1 MTIQDEALGVD
12 DEKRSPEAAKEHGVG
27 KEDDNEGRY
36 RVVDCT
42 EQQSQ
47 MLALMV
53 IVRVMIMVM
62 LMGMVMT
69 IKSFIYEARV

>member
-1 MTIQDEALGVD
+1 MD

-42 EQQSQ
+42 EQQPQ

-53 IVRVMIMVM
+53 IVLVIAMVM
-62 LMGMVMT
+62 AMVM
-69 IKSFIYEARV
+69 AMAMAMAMAMVMVVVMVMVMGL